1 MGTNCLGPFLFNY
14 LLEDI
19 LKRTAASAAPN
30 SVRIVWLASMIAVS
44 VPQGGILWSDRTGQ
58 PKVLRNAMESYMQT
72 KVGNVFFASECAK
85 RLSKDGIIS
94 ISVNPGLLKTEL
106 QRHGNAVQ
114 HFISV
119 YVFSL

>member
-1 MGTNCLGPFLFNY
+1 
-14 LLEDI
+14 
-19 LKRTAASAAPN
+19 
-30 SVRIVWLASMIAVS
+30 
-44 VPQGGILWSDRTGQ
+44 
-58 PKVLRNAMESYMQT
+58 MESYMQT